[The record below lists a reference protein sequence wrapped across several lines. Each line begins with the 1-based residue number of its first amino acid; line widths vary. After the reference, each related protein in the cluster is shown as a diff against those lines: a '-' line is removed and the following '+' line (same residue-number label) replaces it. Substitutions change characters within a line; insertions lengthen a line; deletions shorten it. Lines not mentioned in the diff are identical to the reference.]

1 MTFYMHIRSEKCLKN
16 VYIKA
21 CQILFEF
28 WYIKIRLLFS
38 QDSSLHRL
46 TLISSRKLRFLCCKL
61 CAEYLINRFN
71 HYDPLIYLQRKAF
84 TKGCHLFDFNIF
96 IVEYEAVG
104 SGTDSFNHIKIPLKR
119 LHFIF
124 IFERGSSNQFWWK
137 CNWLTMFDIY
147 FFY

>member
-1 MTFYMHIRSEKCLKN
+1 MTFYMHIRSKKCLERMSISRHAKFLLSFD
-16 VYIKA
+16 V
-21 CQILFEF
+21 E
-28 WYIKIRLLFS
+28 IKIRLLFS

-96 IVEYEAVG
+96 IVEYEA
-104 SGTDSFNHIKIPLKR
+104 GTDSFNHIKIPLKR

-124 IFERGSSNQFWWK
+124 I
-137 CNWLTMFDIY
+137 LTWFIQSIVMKM
-147 FFY
+147 